1 MRRMSFWTLG
11 LVACL
16 GLAIASFA
24 DHKPGHKKPGGG
36 GGGGGGKVSLIG
48 TFRDLD
54 GVVPVGEPDRIL
66 SDCRQGDMDP
76 TACPYI
82 DGEGAVVSIDGHGHF
97 NLNLKVSPNR
107 AVRSLFLDFTQCAE
121 AEEELCTAP
130 FSAGSVFPET
140 FMRTGVAPGNMA
152 VGTVESNEKLIL
164 VFRAPDPSDGN
175 LEYKWKVRFQPDPA
189 PNSPDPEACEGSS
202 NITVGHPDADTWQLE
217 AVQGEAGG
225 AVACLESRLFSDA
238 KAPFVL
244 RGKFFMPFMITAKR
258 RPK

>member
-24 DHKPGHKKPGGG
+24 DHKTGHKKPGG

-66 SDCRQGDMDP
+66 SDCRQGDVDP
-76 TACPYI
+76 NACPYI
-82 DGEGAVVSIDGHGHF
+82 DGEGAVVTIDGHGHF
-97 NLNLKVSPNR
+97 NLNMKARPNQV
-107 AVRSLFLDFTQCAE
+107 VRMLFLDFTQCAE
-121 AEEELCTAP
+121 ADEELCTAP
-130 FSAGSVFPET
+130 FSTGFVFRET
-140 FMRTGVAPGNMA
+140 FARTGVAPGNMA
-152 VGTVESNEKLIL
+152 VGTVEPNEKLIL
-164 VFRAPDPSDGN
+164 VFTALDPWNGN

-189 PNSPDPEACEGSS
+189 PNSPDPEACVGSS
-202 NITVGHPDADTWQLE
+202 NITVSHPGELTWLLE

-238 KAPFVL
+238 NAPFVL
-244 RGKFFMPFMITAKR
+244 RGKFVMPFMITATRK
-258 RPK
+258 PK

>member
-1 MRRMSFWTLG
+1 MRRKSFWTLG

-16 GLAIASFA
+16 ALAIASFA

-36 GGGGGGKVSLIG
+36 GGKGGGKVSLIG
-48 TFRDLD
+48 TFRDTFSPD
-54 GVVPVGEPDRIL
+54 GDDRIM
-66 SDCRQGDMDP
+66 SDCKGGEFFP
-76 TACPYI
+76 CPYI

-97 NLNLKVSPNR
+97 NLNLKASPNR

-121 AEEELCTAP
+121 TDEELCTAP

-152 VGTVESNEKLIL
+152 VGTVEPNEKLIL
-164 VFRAPDPSDGN
+164 LFRAADPWNGN

-189 PNSPDPEACEGSS
+189 PNSADPEACVGSS
-202 NITVGHPDADTWQLE
+202 NITVGHPEEDTWLFV
-217 AVQGEAGG
+217 APGEAGS

-238 KAPFVL
+238 RAPFVL

>member
-11 LVACL
+11 LVVCL
-16 GLAIASFA
+16 GLAIAGFA

-76 TACPYI
+76 NACPYI

-97 NLNLKVSPNR
+97 NLNPKE
-107 AVRSLFLDFTQCAE
+107 VRKHPVRKLFLDFTQCAE
-121 AEEELCTAP
+121 GPCTPP
-130 FSAGSVFPET
+130 FSTGLVFNVT
-140 FMRTGVAPGNMA
+140 FMRTGATPGNMA
-152 VGTVESNEKLIL
+152 VGAVEPNEKLIL
-164 VFRAPDPSDGN
+164 NFKAPDPFDNN
-175 LEYKWKVRFQPDPA
+175 LDYKWKVRFQPDPA
-189 PNSPDPEACEGSS
+189 PNSADPEACVGSS
-202 NITVGHPDADTWQLE
+202 NITVGHPDADTWLFE
-217 AVQGEAGG
+217 ALQGVAGG
-225 AVACLESRLFSDA
+225 PVACLESRLFSDA

-244 RGKFFMPFMITAKR
+244 RGKFVMPFMITATRK
-258 RPK
+258 PK